1 MLSDTE
7 AGLPTRLQGRSK
19 VRSAMSEACTKI
31 TALDLRKEGFG
42 LLRDSGRQ
50 YPMGVA
56 LEGKGVQESWS
67 VFKRNLLKAREGSI

>member
-1 MLSDTE
+1 MCKT
-7 AGLPTRLQGRSK
+7 
-19 VRSAMSEACTKI
+19 

-56 LEGKGVQESWS
+56 LEGKGVQQSWS
-67 VFKRNLLKAREGSI
+67 VFKRNVLKAREGSL